1 MAKKKERL
9 NINFQ
14 IRFTRF
20 VKNRKQE
27 NEKDLFYLEFF
38 TDQKRIKAKQRE
50 RSNIKLR

>member
-14 IRFTRF
+14 IRFARF

-38 TDQKRIKAKQRE
+38 TGQKK
-50 RSNIKLR
+50 KLRRNREKDQM

>member
-14 IRFTRF
+14 IRFARF

-27 NEKDLFYLEFF
+27 NEKDLFYLKFF
-38 TDQKRIKAKQRE
+38 TKK
-50 RSNIKLR
+50 KLRRNREKDQI

>member
-14 IRFTRF
+14 IRFIRF

-38 TDQKRIKAKQRE
+38 SGQKKIKAKQRE